1 MLVGALRSSARLSLS
16 PRSSSAPR
24 AQARR
29 LIATAAAKSLS
40 SSSTLVST
48 RSRQLVSSAFSARSV
63 GSIGSR
69 MSSSHAG
76 ESAVRGQPDKVL
88 TDIADYVH
96 DFNVDSELAWFT
108 ARLCLIGARL
118 SPC

>member
-1 MLVGALRSSARLSLS
+1 
-16 PRSSSAPR
+16 
-24 AQARR
+24 
-29 LIATAAAKSLS
+29 
-40 SSSTLVST
+40 
-48 RSRQLVSSAFSARSV
+48 
-63 GSIGSR
+63 